1 MKCCQYG
8 AAFKIVLFYKVSYC
22 FKRTR
27 FAAIF
32 IMGVLLHI
40 TKTVKN
46 SYMPKGAKYGG
57 RKVGTGN
64 KISAALKEVL
74 NEYCMNEFQ
83 FLNANIERLTLHERI
98 ILFTKV
104 LPFVLPK
111 NGVPEANT
119 GEASKVPIIIFS
131 NKE

>member
-1 MKCCQYG
+1 M
-8 AAFKIVLFYKVSYC
+8 A
-22 FKRTR
+22 
-27 FAAIF
+27 
-32 IMGVLLHI
+32 
-40 TKTVKN
+40 
-46 SYMPKGAKYGG
+46 KGIKYGG
-57 RKVGTGN
+57 RQKGSAN
-64 KISAALKEVL
+64 KISAELKEVL
-74 NEYCMNEFQ
+74 SSYCLNEFQ

-98 ILFTKV
+98 ILFSKV